1 MTAEERTIQRDRM
14 RFIKN
19 SLSSNL
25 AILGILFDVF
35 YFVSIYKSDVNTYYY
50 NILIG
55 ASIVYNLVFM
65 LAVFLS
71 SEGVKNYRRNYS
83 YLLAAIGAL
92 QIVRIF
98 IIPVRAHAA
107 ATLVTVHSGTGLSH
121 CLRGLPFGGGG
132 GEFHPLRRAGGTSE
146 VSGDPGC
153 IRRQG
158 HGDTEFAA
166 YRQDIRQ

>member
-71 SEGVKNYRRNYS
+71 SEGVKNYKRNYS

-107 ATLVTVHSGTGLSH
+107 ATLVNGENVVVMQDGQFIRVLVYLIASAA
-121 CLRGLPFGGGG
+121 CLLAAAVVNFIRC
-132 GEFHPLRRAGGTSE
+132 GELEAHLKSLRT
-146 VSGDPGC
+146 
-153 IRRQG
+153 QG
-158 HGDTEFAA
+158 V
-166 YRQDIRQ
+166 

>member
-25 AILGILFDVF
+25 AILGILFNVF
-35 YFVSIYKSDVNTYYY
+35 YFVSIYKSDVDTWYY

-65 LAVFLS
+65 LAVFLA
-71 SEGVKNYRRNYS
+71 SEGVKNYKKNYS
-83 YLLAAIGAL
+83 YVLAVVGVL

-98 IIPVRAHAA
+98 IIPMRAHAA
-107 ATLVTVHSGTGLSH
+107 EATVNGAAVQVMGDGQFYRVTAYLILSAI
-121 CLRGLPFGGGG
+121 CLIASAAVNL
-132 GEFHPLRRAGGTSE
+132 
-146 VSGDPGC
+146 
-153 IRRQG
+153 IRCRELAEHLKTLDGQG
-158 HGDTEFAA
+158 A
-166 YRQDIRQ
+166 

>member
-35 YFVSIYKSDVNTYYY
+35 YFVSLYKSDVDTYYY

-55 ASIVYNLVFM
+55 ASIVYNLIFM

-71 SEGVKNYRRNYS
+71 SEGVKNYKKNYS
-83 YLLAAIGAL
+83 YLLAVIGAA

-98 IIPVRAHAA
+98 IIPMQAHSAT
-107 ATLVTVHSGTGLSH
+107 TLVDGATVAVMQDAQFMRVVVYLIASAV
-121 CLRGLPFGGGG
+121 CLIASAVVNFIRC
-132 GEFHPLRRAGGTSE
+132 SE
-146 VSGDPGC
+146 LEAHLKTLEA
-153 IRRQG
+153 QG
-158 HGDTEFAA
+158 A
-166 YRQDIRQ
+166 

>member
-19 SLSSNL
+19 SLASNL

-35 YFVSIYKSDVNTYYY
+35 YFVSIYKSDVDTWYY

-55 ASIVYNLVFM
+55 ASIVYNLIFM

-71 SEGVKNYRRNYS
+71 SEGVKNYKKSYS
-83 YLLAAIGAL
+83 YLLAVLGAF

-98 IIPVRAHAA
+98 IIPGQAHAA
-107 ATLVTVHSGTGLSH
+107 TTLVNGETVAVMQDGQFYRVMIYLVLSAV
-121 CLRGLPFGGGG
+121 CLVASAVVNFIRC
-132 GEFHPLRRAGGTSE
+132 GELAEHLKTLDA
-146 VSGDPGC
+146 
-153 IRRQG
+153 QG
-158 HGDTEFAA
+158 A
-166 YRQDIRQ
+166 

>member
-35 YFVSIYKSDVNTYYY
+35 YFVSIYKSDVDTYYY

-71 SEGVKNYRRNYS
+71 SEGVKNYKKNYS
-83 YLLAAIGAL
+83 YLLAAIGVL

-98 IIPVRAHAA
+98 IIPMRAHAA
-107 ATLVTVHSGTGLSH
+107 TTMVNGETVVVMQDGQFIRVLAYLIASGACLVASAVVNFIRCNELEAHLKSLGT
-121 CLRGLPFGGGG
+121 
-132 GEFHPLRRAGGTSE
+132 
-146 VSGDPGC
+146 
-153 IRRQG
+153 QG
-158 HGDTEFAA
+158 A
-166 YRQDIRQ
+166 